1 MNASIGQSPAV
12 GRPQTRTMLAVAA
25 AIAVLLLLA
34 LAGGAVAR
42 ARTDRALES
51 AVRSVQSAVP
61 QIAVVRPEAAKQAD
75 LTLDATTQGIHDAV
89 IYARTSGYI
98 RARHVDI
105 GDRVA
110 AGQLLA
116 EIDSPE
122 VDEQLRQ
129 ARAELTQ
136 SMKTLDLQKASLDL
150 ARATLG
156 RYQAADAENAV
167 AKEAVD
173 QSVAGARTAQAA
185 VAAAEATVASNGAN
199 VRRLEQLTSFER
211 VVAPFAGV
219 VIQRSV
225 DVGTLVNAGSPANN
239 TAISPL
245 SASGGAN
252 GLFEIARIDRLRV
265 FVNMPQ
271 TYAPNVTTG
280 LHVQV
285 SARGQ
290 LSTPVTGTVTRTATA
305 LDPATRTLLTEID
318 VPNASHEL
326 AAGMFVYVAFSIAPA
341 GSHWRVPATAVVI
354 DAQGTR
360 VAIVPPNGKLHF
372 QPVVLGRDFGD
383 VIDVQAGLTGTEA
396 IVKQPTVSLQE
407 GQVVAPIRN

>member
-1 MNASIGQSPAV
+1 M
-12 GRPQTRTMLAVAA
+12 
-25 AIAVLLLLA
+25 LLLVVLT
-34 LAGGAVAR
+34 AGAIAR
-42 ARTDRALES
+42 ARSDRALDT
-51 AVRSVQSAVP
+51 AARNVRSAVP
-61 QIAVVRPEAAKQAD
+61 QIVVVRPEAAKAAA
-75 LTLDATTQGIHDAV
+75 LTIDATTQGIQDAV

-110 AGQLLA
+110 TGQLLA

-122 VDEQLRQ
+122 VDDQLRQ
-129 ARAELTQ
+129 ARADLIQWTR
-136 SMKTLDLQKASLDL
+136 TLDLQKASLDL
-150 ARATLG
+150 ARATLA

-185 VAAAEATVASNGAN
+185 VAAAEATVASNAAN

-211 VVAPFAGV
+211 VVAPFSGV
-219 VIQRSV
+219 VIQRNV
-225 DVGTLVNAGSPANN
+225 DVGTLVSAGSPANN
-239 TAISPL
+239 TAVSPL
-245 SASGGAN
+245 TASGGAN

-265 FVNMPQ
+265 FVNVPQ
-271 TYAPNVTTG
+271 TYAPNVVTG
-280 LHVQV
+280 LQVQV

-290 LSTPVTGTVTRTATA
+290 LSTRVTGTVTRTATA

-360 VAIVPPNGKLHF
+360 VAVVPPNGKLHF

-383 VIDVQAGLTGTEA
+383 VIDVQSGLAGTEA